1 MLDLQTYVLY
11 ELFVARQK
19 ETFNESARG
28 RREAGRQPRRRAL
41 VARVLAA
48 LGEGLVVSGRKLKQR
63 YEPVAGRRVQTQ
75 N

>member
-19 ETFNESARG
+19 ETWNEQGGRRESAR
-28 RREAGRQPRRRAL
+28 RPRRQTL

-48 LGEGLVVSGRKLKQR
+48 VGEGLVISGRKLKQR

>member
-11 ELFVARQK
+11 ELFVSRQK
-19 ETFNESARG
+19 EFGAG
-28 RREAGRQPRRRAL
+28 EAEPRRVHSEELKGNAL
-41 VARVLAA
+41 VARLLLAV
-48 LGEGLVVSGRKLKQR
+48 GNGLVVSGRKLKQR